1 MKSESIEELD
11 VVEEFKSLLETD
23 FEKEF
28 YDSILE
34 SYSSNNN
41 ILKFHQ
47 FACSIRELLRNILAR
62 KSPDDE
68 VVRSDWYQSQDREKG
83 LDRVTRRERVKYVIQ
98 KKIPNEYIEKTTLI
112 VDNTVK
118 EYVKEIDK
126 LSKYTHINEGY
137 FSKNPDDIVLDMRRV
152 LSVAIEAL
160 SLINEIEADIPY
172 LFEDDIYKTNLV
184 NCIPGSIDILAERVF
199 IDEYEIEDI
208 ECVNIDD
215 NYIYMKVHG
224 NVSVDQEYGP
234 KDDLCNIPMCYPFSQ
249 EFKINMNDFRK
260 ITFDLEDMEIDTSSW
275 YGDD

>member
-11 VVEEFKSLLETD
+11 VVDEFKSLLETD

-34 SYSSNNN
+34 SYNSNNN

-68 VVRSDWYQSQDREKG
+68 VVKSSWYQSQDR
-83 LDRVTRRERVKYVIQ
+83 DRNAPKVTRRERAKYVIQ
-98 KKIPNEYIEKTTLI
+98 KKIPDEYIEKTILI
-112 VDNTVK
+112 VDVTVK
-118 EYVKEIDK
+118 NYIKEIDK
-126 LSKYTHINEGY
+126 LSVYTHINDDY
-137 FSKNPDDIVLDMRRV
+137 FSKDSGEMTADMERI

-160 SLINEIEADIPY
+160 SLIKEIESDIPY

-184 NCIPGSIDILAERVF
+184 GCIPGSIDILAERVF

-208 ECVNIDD
+208 ECINIDD

-260 ITFDLEDMEIDTSSW
+260 ITFDLEEMEIDTSSW